1 MLWANFWSYS
11 QQSNTGTTCID
22 PMAVFLILNQK
33 GTEWV
38 PFCEESGV
46 KQEFGGSLTLVERLS
61 TELGSSPFLTP
72 FSLASCQ
79 LSTDLFRENINFAVL
94 LLIYLL
100 LFCIL
105 CLHKCK
111 NVHYSISSPFIM
123 YSHHIHVSL
132 VLEAGYGQEI
142 ITQDSNL
149 KNANLL
155 SREK

>member
-1 MLWANFWSYS
+1 
-11 QQSNTGTTCID
+11 
-22 PMAVFLILNQK
+22 
-33 GTEWV
+33 V

-46 KQEFGGSLTLVERLS
+46 KQEFVCGGGLGGTLALVERLS
-61 TELGSSPFLTP
+61 TELRSSPF
-72 FSLASCQ
+72 LASCQ
-79 LSTDLFRENINFAVL
+79 LSSGLSREKINVAFL

-105 CLHKCK
+105 CLHKRK
-111 NVHYSISSPFIM
+111 NVHCSIPSPFVM
-123 YSHHIHVSL
+123 YSHHIRGSL

-155 SREK
+155 SGEK